1 MIYNIFFENFY
12 IGSQN
17 TYKIEDKYYFLR
29 EVNNISTMNTNINTY
44 LNSFDTVERVG
55 LEIQKIETILLII
68 QMYKNP
74 YKYLEKD
81 MEGISSQKTSIFD
94 DIYKN
99 VKIEISKD
107 LLDNPILLTDFAKNR
122 IDMLY
127 YKIMEENKVPIHLIQ
142 GIKISTKIYKI
153 YTERK
158 KLEQHFYVILPN
170 EFKNTFKMNNYDN
183 IFNIVKDELLYK
195 LDLLLEK
202 YADLM

>member
-1 MIYNIFFENFY
+1 
-12 IGSQN
+12 
-17 TYKIEDKYYFLR
+17 
-29 EVNNISTMNTNINTY
+29 MNTNTDFNYNNY
-44 LNSFDTVERVG
+44 LNSFDNVERVG
-55 LEIQKIETILLII
+55 LEIQRIETILLII
-68 QMYKNP
+68 KMYKNP

-183 IFNIVKDELLYK
+183 IFHIVKDELLYK

-202 YADLM
+202 YADFM